1 MPNAPAGSYT
11 IIYSNVAGYITP
23 SSQTLTLQD
32 NSSINFNGQY
42 IANTGSIN
50 VTTNIA
56 QAAFTISGPVS
67 YSGSGTD
74 WSVPD
79 AMVGTYTITFDDV
92 AGYITPDSETLTL
105 QKDGN
110 ITFDGQYDP
119 ENKNIIVGAGH
130 GDLNPGLV
138 KVLTNLGSPTGV
150 EFYAHSYMYG
160 VNVASGDVDGNG
172 IDEIITA
179 PGPGSGN
186 PAEIRIFD
194 NNGAPLPNLN
204 VTAFTND
211 YGANVASADFDGDG
225 YYEVITGTG
234 QNKVNSAYVKIYVY
248 DPATQDLVDSG
259 IDLYPYNMQYGVN
272 VATGDVDGD
281 GVPELIT
288 SPGPGSKNLGIVR
301 IWSIDT
307 SHGTG
312 QWSVNLHKE
321 FTVQSEYKYSVTIA
335 GGDVNGDG
343 IDEIITGDGPHS
355 KARDVVRIY
364 DENGVLL
371 NVWQAGT
378 SFNGYGAH
386 VAAGDLEN
394 DGVSEILVAPGPGSN
409 NTSNIKVLDNIGNE
423 KAGFDPLNMSYGA
436 NIAVGDLK
444 LLEVAQ

>member
-1 MPNAPAGSYT
+1 
-11 IIYSNVAGYITP
+11 
-23 SSQTLTLQD
+23 
-32 NSSINFNGQY
+32 
-42 IANTGSIN
+42 
-50 VTTNIA
+50 
-56 QAAFTISGPVS
+56 
-67 YSGSGTD
+67 
-74 WSVPD
+74 
-79 AMVGTYTITFDDV
+79 MVGTYTITFDDV

-138 KVLTNLGSPTGV
+138 KVLTNIGSPTGV

-160 VNVASGDVDGNG
+160 VNIASGDVDGNG

-225 YYEVITGTG
+225 HYEVITGTG
-234 QNKVNSAYVKIYVY
+234 QNKANSAYVKIYVY

-272 VATGDVDGD
+272 VAAGDVDGD

-288 SPGPGSKNLGIVR
+288 SPGSGSKNRGIVR

-307 SHGTG
+307 SAGTG
-312 QWSVNLHKE
+312 QWSVALVKE
-321 FTVQSEYKYSVTIA
+321 FTVQAEYKYSVTIA
-335 GGDVNGDG
+335 SGDVNGDG
-343 IDEIITGDGPHS
+343 LDEIITGDGPHS
-355 KARDVVRIY
+355 KARDVVRVY
-364 DENGVLL
+364 DQDGVLL

-378 SFNGYGAH
+378 AFNGYGAK
-386 VAAGDLEN
+386 VASGDLDN
-394 DGVSEILVAPGPGSN
+394 DGIADIIVAPGPGAGN
-409 NTSNIKVLDNIGNE
+409 QAHIKVFDINGTT
-423 KAGFDPLNMSYGA
+423 KADFYPFNTQYGA
-436 NIAVGDLK
+436 TVAVGYMG
-444 LLEVAQ
+444 LE